1 MHLFVFLAV
10 TLPVL
15 TVATPAKVIPRWSH
29 GDSDTMVLNF
39 QLAVSQLER
48 AFYEKNLGQ
57 FDQNT
62 FRQAGFPDFARGRF
76 TQIKEH
82 VYAHTDF
89 FYEAIRLSGTD
100 TVNPCRYQL

>member
-15 TVATPAKVIPRWSH
+15 TVASPAKVIPRWNH

-39 QLAVSQLER
+39 QLALSQLEG
-48 AFYEKNLGQ
+48 AFYEKILGQ

-76 TQIKEH
+76 MQIKEH
-82 VYAHTDF
+82 VCAHTDF
-89 FYEAIRLSGTD
+89 FYEAIRLSGAD
-100 TVNPCRYQL
+100 TVNPCRYHL